1 MRFRREK
8 RGERIKR
15 EVERGLKLREERVNQ
30 LTQEKIRLFVP
41 KVFIRFYRKRYDRN
55 PGRYSGIEKA
65 IEKSRIPVSV
75 PRFMAIAQFYA
86 LLSII
91 PGAMLG
97 YLFGRVILP
106 IEAFDYFGIPIRI
119 YYPFSQYPEFYLAL
133 SIVLFSLFAYFFI
146 RNSILSYPYYMSN
159 LRKGKIESALPHT
172 VNMLLGMARGG
183 VQLSAA
189 FKFIAENRHIFDE
202 MSKEFGKI
210 VELMEIFGEDM
221 ATAMRYVQQTTPS
234 DRFYNFLDN
243 FLNVVESGGDVVE
256 YLKLKSEQLLEE
268 REKYH
273 SLFFETLQLI
283 AEIYL
288 AMFIVT
294 PLFFLTVLVVFQIL
308 QGGVLTGF
316 KIALF
321 TLLPVGSIMI
331 IYMVLSMMPKE
342 PKASFVREERVIEDL
357 GVRVNG
363 AEGGEFKVKKYRRAL
378 NRFKSFLLLPFREV
392 VYSLT
397 IRAVSLYLV
406 IPPLVFFTLSY
417 GRIDL
422 ESVLIGTIIA
432 LFLPLIFFVEYRERV
447 IRSVENQIPD
457 FLRQL
462 AGLNEAGL
470 NVVEALRYVTTMEI
484 GTLNKEITK
493 VKRDVEW
500 GELVTEALRK
510 LETRVRSGVVSRVVS
525 LVVKAIES
533 TPSIR
538 DALYTASI
546 YSEMEIE
553 AKDRIRGQ
561 MSMYTII
568 IYIAFFVFL
577 YTTYVLLNNIISI
590 FHSIENLPPGI
601 IAGVDFTTLR
611 DTFYQT
617 TLMVGFFS
625 GLTAGVMGEGKIESG
640 LKHVIVFVLL
650 GYIFFTK
657 IIVF

>member
-1 MRFRREK
+1 MTESDRSKKVKKEIEKDLREGRVERVRK
-8 RGERIKR
+8 VTQERI
-15 EVERGLKLREERVNQ
+15 Q
-30 LTQEKIRLFVP
+30 LYVP
-41 KVFIRFYRKRYDRN
+41 KFLIKLYRKRYNQN
-55 PGRYSGIEKA
+55 PGKYSGIETA
-65 IEKSRIPVSV
+65 IEKSRLPVSV
-75 PRFMAIAQFYA
+75 PRFMAIVQFYA

-91 PGAMLG
+91 PGSLLG
-97 YLFGRVILP
+97 YIFGEIILP
-106 IEAFDYFGIPIRI
+106 IESFDYFGIPIRK
-119 YYPFSQYPEFYLAL
+119 YYPFSQYEWFYLVICIL
-133 SIVLFSLFAYFFI
+133 FFSLFAYFFI
-146 RNSILSYPYYMSN
+146 RNTILTYPYYMAN
-159 LRKGKIESALPHT
+159 IRRGKIESALPHT

-183 VQLSAA
+183 VSLAAA
-189 FKFIAENRHIFDE
+189 FRFIAENRHIFDE
-202 MSKEFGKI
+202 MSKEFGRI

-221 ATAMRYVQQTTPS
+221 ATAMRYVQTTTPS
-234 DRFYNFLDN
+234 DRFSNFLDN
-243 FLNVVESGGDVVE
+243 FLNVIESGGNVVD

-321 TLLPVGSIMI
+321 TLLPVGSIII
-331 IYMVLSMMPKE
+331 IYMVLGMMPKE
-342 PKASFVREERVIEDL
+342 PKSSFVREEKIIEDL
-357 GVRVNG
+357 GVRINSK
-363 AEGGEFKVKKYRRAL
+363 EGGEFKIRRYKRAL
-378 NRFKSFLLLPFREV
+378 NRLKGFLLLPFREV
-392 VYSLT
+392 IYSLT
-397 IRAVSLYLV
+397 IRAVSFYL
-406 IPPLVFFTLSY
+406 ILPPLVFFIFSY

-422 ESVLIGTIIA
+422 ESVLIGTIMA
-432 LFLPLIFFVEYRERV
+432 LFLPLIFFIEYRERV
-447 IRSVENQIPD
+447 IRSVEKQIPD

-470 NVVEALRYVTTMEI
+470 NVVEALKYVTTMEI

-500 GELVTEALRK
+500 GELVTEALKK
-510 LETRVRSGVVSRVVS
+510 LETRVRSGVISRVVS
-525 LVVKAIES
+525 LMVKAIES

-568 IYIAFFVFL
+568 IYIAFLVFL

-590 FHSIENLPPGI
+590 FQSIESLPTSVV
-601 IAGVDFTTLR
+601 AGVDLKMLR

-625 GLTAGVMGEGKIESG
+625 GLTAGVMGEGKLESG

-650 GYIFFTK
+650 GYLFFTK

>member
-1 MRFRREK
+1 MTETRIEKNKKIKKEVEGGLK
-8 RGERIKR
+8 RGSPKKSRDEKVKGITQ
-15 EVERGLKLREERVNQ
+15 ERVQ
-30 LTQEKIRLFVP
+30 LYVP
-41 KVFIRFYRKRYDRN
+41 KFLIKFYRKRYSQN
-55 PGRYSGIEKA
+55 PGKYSGIETA
-65 IEKSRIPVSV
+65 IEKSRLPVSV
-75 PRFMAIAQFYA
+75 PRFMAIVQFYA
-86 LLSII
+86 LLSIV
-91 PGAMLG
+91 PGSLLG
-97 YLFGRVILP
+97 YIFGEIILP
-106 IEAFDYFGIPIRI
+106 LESFDYFGIPIRK
-119 YYPFSQYPEFYLAL
+119 YYPFSEFEWFYLAI
-133 SIVLFSLFAYFFI
+133 SIIFFSLFAYFFI
-146 RNSILSYPYYMSN
+146 RNSILTYPYYMAN
-159 LRKGKIESALPHT
+159 IRKGKIESALPHT

-183 VQLSAA
+183 VSLAAA

-221 ATAMRYVQQTTPS
+221 ATAMRYVQTTTPS
-234 DRFYNFLDN
+234 DRFSNFLDN
-243 FLNVVESGGDVVE
+243 FLNVVESGGNVVE

-321 TLLPVGSIMI
+321 TLLPVGSIII
-331 IYMVLSMMPKE
+331 IYMVLGMMPKE
-342 PKASFVREERVIEDL
+342 PKSSFVREEKIIEDL
-357 GVRVNG
+357 GVRVNSK
-363 AEGGEFKVKKYRRAL
+363 EGGEFKIRKYRRAL
-378 NRFKSFLLLPFREV
+378 NRLKGFLLLPFREV
-392 VYSLT
+392 IYSLT
-397 IRAVSLYLV
+397 IRAVSFYLI
-406 IPPLVFFTLSY
+406 IPPLVFFIFSY

-432 LFLPLIFFVEYRERV
+432 LFLPLIFFIEYRERV
-447 IRSVENQIPD
+447 IRSVEKQIPD

-470 NVVEALRYVTTMEI
+470 NVVEALKYVTTMEI

-500 GELVTEALRK
+500 GELVTEALKK
-510 LETRVRSGVVSRVVS
+510 LETRVRSGVISRVVS

-546 YSEMEIE
+546 Y
-553 AKDRIRGQ
+553 
-561 MSMYTII
+561 
-568 IYIAFFVFL
+568 
-577 YTTYVLLNNIISI
+577 
-590 FHSIENLPPGI
+590 
-601 IAGVDFTTLR
+601 
-611 DTFYQT
+611 
-617 TLMVGFFS
+617 
-625 GLTAGVMGEGKIESG
+625 
-640 LKHVIVFVLL
+640 
-650 GYIFFTK
+650 
-657 IIVF
+657 

>member
-1 MRFRREK
+1 MTPDGR
-8 RGERIKR
+8 RGEKIKK
-15 EVERGLKLREERVNQ
+15 EVEGVLKKVKEERVERV
-30 LTQEKIRLFVP
+30 TQERVKLYVP
-41 KVFIRFYRKRYDRN
+41 KSLIKFYRKRYTKN
-55 PGRYSGIEKA
+55 PGKYTGIETA
-65 IEKSRIPVSV
+65 IEGSRLPVSV
-75 PRFMAIAQFYA
+75 PRFMAIVQFYA
-86 LLSII
+86 ILSII
-91 PGAMLG
+91 PGSLLG
-97 YLFGRVILP
+97 YIFGKIVLP
-106 IEAFDYFGIPIRI
+106 IESFDYFGIPIRR
-119 YYPFSQYPEFYLAL
+119 YYPFSEFEWFYPAI
-133 SIVLFSLFAYFFI
+133 SIIFFSLFAFFFV
-146 RNSILSYPYYMSN
+146 RNSILSYPYYMAN
-159 LRKGKIESALPHT
+159 IRRGKIESALPHT

-183 VQLSAA
+183 VSLAAA

-221 ATAMRYVQQTTPS
+221 ASAMRYVQTTTPS
-234 DRFYNFLDN
+234 DRFSNFLDN

-316 KIALF
+316 KLALF
-321 TLLPVGSIMI
+321 ILLPVGSIMI
-331 IYMVLSMMPKE
+331 IYMVLGMTPKE
-342 PKASFVREERVIEDL
+342 PKASFVREERIIEDL
-357 GVRVNG
+357 GVRING
-363 AEGGEFKVKKYRRAL
+363 KEGGEFRIRKYRRAI
-378 NRFKSFLLLPFREV
+378 NRLKGFLLLPFREV
-392 VYSLT
+392 IYSLT
-397 IRAVSLYLV
+397 IRAVSFYLI
-406 IPPLVFFTLSY
+406 IPPLIFFILSY

-422 ESVLIGTIIA
+422 ESVLIGTLIA
-432 LFLPLIFFVEYRERV
+432 LFLPLIFFIEYRERV
-447 IRSVENQIPD
+447 IRRVEKQIPD

-470 NVVEALRYVTTMEI
+470 NVVEALKYVTTMEI

-568 IYIAFFVFL
+568 IYIAFLVFL
-577 YTTYVLLNNIISI
+577 YTTYVLLNNIMSI
-590 FHSIENLPPGI
+590 FQSIENLPTGI
-601 IAGVDFTTLR
+601 VAGIDLKMLR
-611 DTFYQT
+611 ETFYQT

>member
-1 MRFRREK
+1 MTPDGRRGEK
-8 RGERIKR
+8 IKKEVEGVLKKVKEERVERVTQERIK
-15 EVERGLKLREERVNQ
+15 LY
-30 LTQEKIRLFVP
+30 VP
-41 KVFIRFYRKRYDRN
+41 KSLIKFYRKRYTKN
-55 PGRYSGIEKA
+55 PGKYTGIETA
-65 IEKSRIPVSV
+65 IEGSRLPVSV
-75 PRFMAIAQFYA
+75 PRFMAIVQFYA
-86 LLSII
+86 ILSII
-91 PGAMLG
+91 PGSLLG
-97 YLFGRVILP
+97 YIFGKIVLP
-106 IEAFDYFGIPIRI
+106 IESFDYFGIPIRR
-119 YYPFSQYPEFYLAL
+119 YYPFSEFEWFYPAI
-133 SIVLFSLFAYFFI
+133 SIIFFSLFAFFFV
-146 RNSILSYPYYMSN
+146 RNSILSYPYYMAN
-159 LRKGKIESALPHT
+159 IRRGKIESALPHT

-183 VQLSAA
+183 VSLAAA

-221 ATAMRYVQQTTPS
+221 ASAMRYVQTTTPS
-234 DRFYNFLDN
+234 DRFSNFLDN

-316 KIALF
+316 KLALF
-321 TLLPVGSIMI
+321 ILLPVGSIMI
-331 IYMVLSMMPKE
+331 IYMVLGMTPKE
-342 PKASFVREERVIEDL
+342 PKASFVREERIIEDL
-357 GVRVNG
+357 GVRING
-363 AEGGEFKVKKYRRAL
+363 KEGGEFRIRKYRRAI
-378 NRFKSFLLLPFREV
+378 NRLKGFLLLPFREV
-392 VYSLT
+392 IYSLT
-397 IRAVSLYLV
+397 IRAVSFYLI
-406 IPPLVFFTLSY
+406 IPPLIFFILSY

-422 ESVLIGTIIA
+422 ESVLIGTLIA
-432 LFLPLIFFVEYRERV
+432 LFLPLIFFIEYRERV
-447 IRSVENQIPD
+447 IRRVEKQIPD

-470 NVVEALRYVTTMEI
+470 NVVEALKYVTTMEI

-568 IYIAFFVFL
+568 IYIAFLVFL
-577 YTTYVLLNNIISI
+577 YTTYVLLNNIMSI
-590 FHSIENLPPGI
+590 FQSIENLPTGI
-601 IAGVDFTTLR
+601 VAGIDLKMLR
-611 DTFYQT
+611 ETFYQT

>member
-1 MRFRREK
+1 MIRRRA
-8 RGERIKR
+8 RGEKIKE
-15 EVERGLKLREERVNQ
+15 EVEKGLRKAREERANRV
-30 LTQEKIRLFVP
+30 TQEKIRLFVP
-41 KVFIRFYRKRYDRN
+41 LAFIKFYRKRYERN
-55 PGRYSGIEKA
+55 PSRYSGIEGA
-65 IEKSRIPVSV
+65 LERSRIPTSV

-91 PGAMLG
+91 PGAMFG
-97 YLFGRVILP
+97 YIFGKIVFPL
-106 IEAFDYFGIPIRI
+106 EAFDYFGIPIGI
-119 YYPFSQYPEFYLAL
+119 YYPLSQYPELYLAVTIFL
-133 SIVLFSLFAYFFI
+133 SSLFAFLFV
-146 RNSILSYPYYMSN
+146 RNSILSYPYYMAN
-159 LRKGKIESALPHT
+159 IRKGKIESALPHT

-183 VQLSAA
+183 VPLASA

-221 ATAMRYVQQTTPS
+221 ATAMRYVQTTTPS
-234 DRFYNFLDN
+234 ERFYNFLDN

-283 AEIYL
+283 AEVYL

-321 TLLPVGSIMI
+321 TLLPLGSIMI
-331 IYMVLSMMPKE
+331 IYLVLTMMPKE
-342 PKASFVREERVIEDL
+342 PKASFVREERIIEDL

-363 AEGGEFKVKKYRRAL
+363 EGGEFKVNKYRRAL
-378 NRFKSFLLLPFREV
+378 NKLKSFLLLPFREM

-397 IRAVSLYLV
+397 IRAISLYLT
-406 IPPLVFFTLSY
+406 IPPLIFFILSY
-417 GRIDL
+417 GRIDF
-422 ESVLIGTIIA
+422 ESVLIGTVIA

-484 GTLNKEITK
+484 GTLNKEIIK

-577 YTTYVLLNNIISI
+577 YTTYVLLNNIFSI
-590 FHSIENLPPGI
+590 FQSIENLPPGV
-601 IAGVDFTTLR
+601 IAGVDLATLKE
-611 DTFYQT
+611 TFYQT